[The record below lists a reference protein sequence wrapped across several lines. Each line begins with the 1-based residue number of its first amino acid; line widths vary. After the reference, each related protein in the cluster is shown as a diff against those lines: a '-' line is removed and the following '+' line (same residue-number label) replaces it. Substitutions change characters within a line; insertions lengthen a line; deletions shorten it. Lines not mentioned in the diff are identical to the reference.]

1 MEYTEQDID
10 KAINERLI
18 KPLNKNCQE
27 SIKKLKKSE
36 VKHSETIGL
45 LSQAFNT
52 ISNSEKNFKKYNF
65 ADACTLLRATLEY
78 IVMAYMIE
86 EDEKTYNEF
95 LILSNNDIKIDRKYT
110 IPNTLLNK
118 FGKNLNKIDKS
129 LFCDMTKKERERLM
143 TDLYDLLCKF
153 THASIVVSVFNSIKS
168 KEEKTV
174 LRILLSYNLYFVKII
189 LMKCLN
195 YFTKIDDSEINEETI
210 GIFVLLGYIKIY
222 YKIKKNNIS
231 FEEIKESFYYD
242 TLNKQFYDY
251 YSDLIN
257 KELYNDIMLFEKNE
271 NNIEVALRAFFN
283 K

>member
-86 EDEKTYNEF
+86 EDEKIYNEF

-210 GIFVLLGYIKIY
+210 GISVLLGYIKIY

-257 KELYNDIMLFEKNE
+257 KELYNDIMIFEKNE

>member
-1 MEYTEQDID
+1 MKEKDDDIID
-10 KAINERLI
+10 KDDDLEDNIISTSYN
-18 KPLNKNCQE
+18 KPNVIITKEEEQLSPEPKIFECE
-27 SIKKLKKSE
+27 LLKK
-36 VKHSETIGL
+36 
-45 LSQAFNT
+45 
-52 ISNSEKNFKKYNF
+52 
-65 ADACTLLRATLEY
+65 
-78 IVMAYMIE
+78 
-86 EDEKTYNEF
+86 
-95 LILSNNDIKIDRKYT
+95 DIKHKV
-110 IPNTLLNK
+110 K
-118 FGKNLNKIDKS
+118 FII
-129 LFCDMTKKERERLM
+129 KERERLM

-210 GIFVLLGYIKIY
+210 GISVLLGYIKIY

>member
-10 KAINERLI
+10 KVINERLI

-129 LFCDMTKKERERLM
+129 LFCDMSKKERERLM

-210 GIFVLLGYIKIY
+210 GISVLLGYIKIY